1 MSAQELR
8 DLSPERQNAVLA
20 ATVFHLP
27 HHLTDCVIDRFKKLM
42 GILTRRADNQAA
54 ARVTRSGRE
63 VQKPLKDVFGS
74 LPCGRDEGQRRGYT
88 DAGLLHL
95 ISSNYPFVDDVGHF
109 LRRGD
114 CATERN
120 IGILRHFERAVDAG
134 KIGDLA
140 GPAPHCRR
148 AISLAVN
155 GLEHRLYPF
164 SKALFRRLHR
174 LTIHP
179 GGRALRNPQQIP
191 LHPFAR
197 DVMGKRRKAE
207 FRLTP
212 SFRCYMF
219 KSRFHGQLIFPL
231 HERPCLPLNGAH
243 VAQKHF
249 NYR

>member
-1 MSAQELR
+1 MMSAKMRPAAERAGQEVLLVNR
-8 DLSPERQNAVLA
+8 RQHLSRAALKRPVRNSWHPERAL
-20 ATVFHLP
+20 LR
-27 HHLTDCVIDRFKKLM
+27 L
-42 GILTRRADNQAA
+42 
-54 ARVTRSGRE
+54 
-63 VQKPLKDVFGS
+63 
-74 LPCGRDEGQRRGYT
+74 
-88 DAGLLHL
+88 AGLG
-95 ISSNYPFVDDVGHF
+95 DV
-109 LRRGD
+109 
-114 CATERN
+114 N
-120 IGILRHFERAVDAG
+120 
-134 KIGDLA
+134 
-140 GPAPHCRR
+140 APHCRR

>member
-140 GPAPHCRR
+140 GPGLGVESFGIARFAHLQRGVDIGFEKADVGGDFAGDAALVSEGEMNETMTINPAS
-148 AISLAVN
+148 AISRATSAT
-155 GLEHRLYPF
+155 RRMF
-164 SKALFRRLHR
+164 S
-174 LTIHP
+174 T
-179 GGRALRNPQQIP
+179 RAASVKPRSLLSPCRT
-191 LHPFAR
+191 LS
-197 DVMGKRRKAE
+197 
-207 FRLTP
+207 P
-212 SFRCYMF
+212 SRM
-219 KSRFHGQLIFPL
+219 
-231 HERPCLPLNGAH
+231 
-243 VAQKHF
+243 
-249 NYR
+249 